1 MQPVIQH
8 RPPTIKLII
17 VRSWVRIGVSGF
29 MGGLATRAASTLLLC
44 KAPFRCETP
53 FRKQPRPAT
62 RSPPPYPPR
71 GRSLQAENAVWKS
84 RPGGKSAGNFS
95 ARSAETLN
103 PLRNSTELDACPGYQ
118 VR

>member
-53 FRKQPRPAT
+53 FPQAASPCKPISAALPPARPLTAGRKRCLEHP
-62 RSPPPYPPR
+62 SR
-71 GRSLQAENAVWKS
+71 G
-84 RPGGKSAGNFS
+84 
-95 ARSAETLN
+95 
-103 PLRNSTELDACPGYQ
+103 
-118 VR
+118 